1 VYNEDYDWDSP
12 GTAEISRH
20 CPRDNISTE
29 DCSCVAKVA
38 KGLSPGHSR
47 HLAMAST
54 GHGVF
59 KGVLKHRKT
68 PKEKKK
74 NESGADDHAV
84 VVGRKALLVG
94 EVATR

>member
-1 VYNEDYDWDSP
+1 
-12 GTAEISRH
+12 
-20 CPRDNISTE
+20 
-29 DCSCVAKVA
+29 
-38 KGLSPGHSR
+38 
-47 HLAMAST
+47 MAST

>member
-1 VYNEDYDWDSP
+1 
-12 GTAEISRH
+12 
-20 CPRDNISTE
+20 
-29 DCSCVAKVA
+29 
-38 KGLSPGHSR
+38 
-47 HLAMAST
+47 MATT

-74 NESGADDHAV
+74 NESGAGDHV
-84 VVGRKALLVG
+84 VAEVRKALLVG